1 MRQPKPQP
9 ATEDIA
15 EWLHLAVPLCS
26 IDLADRAE
34 QHFGSNKAMAER
46 WLLSIAKRGTD
57 GLNRGDALSY
67 PARETPGRRATAT
80 AAQQVAEAVAA
91 AGLLA
96 GPRGITV
103 WGAHFCPVHPCP
115 HADEAL
121 LPTEPASTVERELRD
136 VIRDLA
142 DYLTEGEAA

>member
-1 MRQPKPQP
+1 MRQPQPQP

-15 EWLHLAVPLCS
+15 EWLRLAVPLCS
-26 IDLADRAE
+26 IDLAERVE
-34 QHFGSNKAMAER
+34 RHFGSDKAMAER
-46 WLLSIAKRGTD
+46 WLFGIVRRGSD

-67 PARETPGRRATAT
+67 PSRHTRGQRDTAT

-115 HADEAL
+115 HADETSL
-121 LPTEPASTVERELRD
+121 EPAPTAERDLRD
-136 VIRDLA
+136 VIRDLD

>member
-1 MRQPKPQP
+1 MRQPQPQP

-15 EWLHLAVPLCS
+15 EWLRLAVPLCS
-26 IDLADRAE
+26 IDLAERVE
-34 QHFGSNKAMAER
+34 RHFGSDKAMAER
-46 WLLSIAKRGTD
+46 WLFGIVRRGTD

-67 PARETPGRRATAT
+67 FSRETSGRRATAT

-96 GPRGITV
+96 GSKGITV

-115 HADEAL
+115 HADEAP
-121 LPTEPASTVERELRD
+121 LPTESVSTAERELRD

>member
-1 MRQPKPQP
+1 MQPKPYP

-46 WLLSIAKRGTD
+46 WLFGIVRRGVD

-67 PARETPGRRATAT
+67 FARSTSGRRATAT

-103 WGAHFCPVHPCP
+103 WGAHFCPVRPCP
-115 HADEAL
+115 HADETPLA
-121 LPTEPASTVERELRD
+121 TEPESTAERELRD
-136 VIRDLA
+136 VLRDLA